1 MHAAW
6 LNAEAFAH
14 GSLHLEDVEE
24 LFALEKVLRTT
35 DVVLVLRR
43 LKLHVVSFDHLCPP
57 AWFLRFYGQWSAHLG
72 AITKLVA
79 QESLSLL
86 PESLS
91 VLSRCFLDHLM
102 NRLSAFPRKIALLSH
117 QSLLSQLT

>member
-6 LNAEAFAH
+6 LHAEAFAH

-24 LFALEKVLRTT
+24 LLAFEKVLHAT

-57 AWFLRFYGQWSAHLG
+57 AWFLCGQWSAHLG
-72 AITKLVA
+72 AIAKLVA
-79 QESLSLL
+79 QESLSPL

-102 NRLSAFPRKIALLSH
+102 NRLSAFPRTIALLSH
-117 QSLLSQLT
+117 QSLLSKLT